1 MPRYYLA
8 ILTAA
13 CFAGTAVF
21 MIWPPAWLS
30 QELVPV
36 IVSFL
41 WRMGALLAVLW
52 LAYPDL
58 MRIPRWVALAV
69 PVLLIV
75 IVKWPKMIFVIVPA
89 MIVLVALQRLLRPK
103 PPSAPRK

>member
-1 MPRYYLA
+1 MPRYFLA
-8 ILTAA
+8 IMTAA
-13 CFAGTAVF
+13 CFVGAATF

-30 QELVPV
+30 EAIIPV
-36 IVSFL
+36 FVSFL
-41 WRMGALLAVLW
+41 WRLGALLAVLW

-89 MIVLVALQRLLRPK
+89 MIFLVLLQRIFRQK
-103 PPSAPRK
+103 A